1 MEAQFT
7 DAHKKML
14 EKVYAKL
21 FENNKITE
29 EGRNLCAEADVRPG
43 DLQIKTFEKFKS
55 QVPGCHSEVAQIR
68 FYHYQNKR
76 LSKLYLYLVM
86 NSTKF

>member
-21 FENNKITE
+21 FENNQITE

-43 DLQIKTFEKFKS
+43 DLRIKTFDEFKA
-55 QVPGCHSEVAQIR
+55 QVPGGHSEVAQIR
-68 FYHYQNKR
+68 FDHYQNKR
-76 LSKLYLYLVM
+76 LSKLYLYLIVQL
-86 NSTKF
+86 T